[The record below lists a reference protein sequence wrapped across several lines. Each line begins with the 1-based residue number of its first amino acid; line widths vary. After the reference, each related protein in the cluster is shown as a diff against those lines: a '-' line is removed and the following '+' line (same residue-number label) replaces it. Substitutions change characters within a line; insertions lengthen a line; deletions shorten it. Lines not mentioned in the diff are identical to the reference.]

1 MHTSHTTS
9 RKSERTTS
17 QSQLHRIPTHSG
29 LQFSLSIFFSWCK
42 YSNFTQGPSFS
53 FDLSIKT
60 FLSQQ
65 NTRLSKNPH
74 SKISLLI
81 HTSTKG
87 AVNLAIICR
96 FKNLKKFQASVTTCI
111 EKSLFFADAKSFGS
125 SWQSWKL
132 HQLYFGKA
140 KHQLTPTI
148 TLAESY
154 FEALGSSRRRTK
166 KRYPETR
173 IPDDIFEE
181 IRERS
186 NADTRPTLSWHK
198 SFFLRIFTKM
208 PKEKVETAA
217 TKCQE
222 EIDRQNDISNKLE
235 KIRKTV
241 NDPDVKARY
250 QHDFEK
256 CRHEYNLKKA
266 KGSQEEKSLAGKK
279 RYPETKVPDDIF
291 EELMERANAGIEPTA
306 DWNKSFFL
314 RCLPDF
320 PKEIVEKAAT
330 MCHQDMVRRNTEEDQ
345 KLLKMTHHEVSS
357 IKRQIHFRACYDSS
371 HKTSRVSAFQ
381 KYRRSYDCRCMQ
393 SGGHSVRVKVCD
405 NLFGCKKVRLLL
417 DHINLHIDNPYI
429 SSATIARLSKDGKNI
444 LRTLLYTDQS
454 SAKANQLNP

>member
-1 MHTSHTTS
+1 MHASMS
-9 RKSERTTS
+9 IPAPPPESAKSMS
-17 QSQLHRIPTHSG
+17 QMSAG
-29 LQFSLSIFFSWCK
+29 W
-42 YSNFTQGPSFS
+42 
-53 FDLSIKT
+53 
-60 FLSQQ
+60 
-65 NTRLSKNPH
+65 
-74 SKISLLI
+74 
-81 HTSTKG
+81 
-87 AVNLAIICR
+87 
-96 FKNLKKFQASVTTCI
+96 
-111 EKSLFFADAKSFGS
+111 DAKSFGS

-181 IRERS
+181 ILERS

-208 PKEKVETAA
+208 PKEKVVTAA

-222 EIDRQNDISNKLE
+222 EIDRQNTISNKLE

-241 NDPDVKARY
+241 NDPNVKARY

-266 KGSQEEKSLAGKK
+266 KGSQEENSLVGKK

-320 PKEIVEKAAT
+320 PKEIVVKAAT
-330 MCHQDMVRRNTEEDQ
+330 MCHQDMERRNAEEAE
-345 KLLKMTHHEVSS
+345 KS
-357 IKRQIHFRACYDSS
+357 
-371 HKTSRVSAFQ
+371 
-381 KYRRSYDCRCMQ
+381 
-393 SGGHSVRVKVCD
+393 
-405 NLFGCKKVRLLL
+405 
-417 DHINLHIDNPYI
+417 
-429 SSATIARLSKDGKNI
+429 
-444 LRTLLYTDQS
+444 TLLTYFFERSQNNSTV
-454 SAKANQLNP
+454 PE